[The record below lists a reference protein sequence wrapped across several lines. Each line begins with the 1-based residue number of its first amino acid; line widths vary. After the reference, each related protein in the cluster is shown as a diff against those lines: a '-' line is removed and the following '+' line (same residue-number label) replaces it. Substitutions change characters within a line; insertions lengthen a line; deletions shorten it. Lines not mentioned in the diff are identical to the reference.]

1 MKKNTPNPKPELTL
15 PISLETYQQLLGASA
30 RTGYSKEI
38 WEIGAAAI
46 HDWLARNEPDVFGG
60 PVADGYQWKHL
71 FLPNGTLLRT
81 VFKGRN
87 FHSVV
92 EGDQI
97 LFNSAPMSP
106 SEFANAVGGVRR
118 NAWKVIWI
126 LFPNTSAWKHAETLR
141 RRGNVTN
148 SNVRGKQQH

>member
-1 MKKNTPNPKPELTL
+1 MKKNTPVHSPEMTL

-30 RTGYSKEI
+30 HTGYAKEI
-38 WEIGAAAI
+38 WEIGAVAI
-46 HDWLARNEPDVFGG
+46 HDWLARNEPDVFGD

-87 FHSVV
+87 FHGYV

-97 LFNSAPMSP
+97 LFNGAAVSP

-126 LFPNTSAWKHAETLR
+126 LFPNTSAWRRAGALR
-141 RRGNVTN
+141 RPKPLND
-148 SNVRGKQQH
+148 SNARSRKQQ

>member
-1 MKKNTPNPKPELTL
+1 MKKNTTTPKPELTL
-15 PISLETYQQLLGASA
+15 PISLENYQQLLGASA
-30 RTGYSKEI
+30 RTGYKKEI

-46 HDWLARNEPDVFGG
+46 HDWLARNEPDLFGR
-60 PVADGYQWKHL
+60 PVIDGYQWKHL

-87 FHSVV
+87 FHSLV
-92 EGDQI
+92 ESDQI
-97 LFNSAPMSP
+97 LFNGAAMSP

-126 LFPNTSAWKHAETLR
+126 LFPNTSAWKHAEALR
-141 RRGNVTN
+141 RRKPLND
-148 SNVRGKQQH
+148 SNTKTRKQQ